1 MSIFRRKA
9 TNRDLPA
16 GYELSPRSG
25 TLKAELPF
33 VYRHITARATA
44 HTEAARDAAT
54 LALTF
59 HGVRVSTTTSDFVA
73 PPSLFLSFPLLRR
86 RTHDQH

>member
-1 MSIFRRKA
+1 MSIFRRRKA

-33 VYRHITARATA
+33 VYRHITARAIA
-44 HTEAARDAAT
+44 KTEAHRDAAT
-54 LALTF
+54 LALIF
-59 HGVRVSTTTSDFVA
+59 HGVRVSTTSDFCRSPKSVFGS
-73 PPSLFLSFPLLRR
+73 PP
-86 RTHDQH
+86 TATEDT